1 VEQHDNWR
9 RDYGQVKKELEMLK
23 AAGKTI
29 FILGWATMH
38 AQKCSNMHH
47 EVSLMNSCAFNPKQA
62 MRHQLVLGLSSQNAT
77 LTASS
82 LLLRMAPLLPVV
94 RVYARVPVCSDTICS
109 GQKEVEG
116 HCVSILWR
124 VMCLS
129 ISGVVSAP

>member
-1 VEQHDNWR
+1 
-9 RDYGQVKKELEMLK
+9 MLK

-94 RVYARVPVCSDTICS
+94 RVYACVPVCVPIRSVLVRRRLKGI
-109 GQKEVEG
+109 V
-116 HCVSILWR
+116 
-124 VMCLS
+124 CLFC
-129 ISGVVSAP
+129 GV